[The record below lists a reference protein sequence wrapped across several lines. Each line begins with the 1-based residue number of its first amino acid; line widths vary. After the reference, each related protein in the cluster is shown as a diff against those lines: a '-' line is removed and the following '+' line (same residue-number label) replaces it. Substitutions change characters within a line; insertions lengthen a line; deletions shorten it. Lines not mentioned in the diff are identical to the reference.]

1 MIQIIKTVRS
11 NSFLAARAVVEGGM
25 TLGMMMS
32 LSYIVGQLSAP
43 IEQFITLVRSF
54 QDAKISLEQLGEIH
68 GQADED
74 ATALGEEDNP
84 IVVIAKL
91 K

>member
-32 LSYIVGQLSAP
+32 LRYLVGQLSAP
-43 IEQFITLVRSF
+43 IEPFITLVRSF

-68 GQADED
+68 GQAAED

>member
-32 LSYIVGQLSAP
+32 LSYIVG
-43 IEQFITLVRSF
+43 
-54 QDAKISLEQLGEIH
+54 
-68 GQADED
+68 
-74 ATALGEEDNP
+74 
-84 IVVIAKL
+84 
-91 K
+91 